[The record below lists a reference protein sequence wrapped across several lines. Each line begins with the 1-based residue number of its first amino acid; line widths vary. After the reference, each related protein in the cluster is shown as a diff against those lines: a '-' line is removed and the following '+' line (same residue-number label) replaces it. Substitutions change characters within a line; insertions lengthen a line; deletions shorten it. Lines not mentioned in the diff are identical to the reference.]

1 MKLLKKLGILAVV
14 VTMVLS
20 FAACGDSEKTENSA
34 EEPSAT
40 ETAPE
45 EKSTEAKEEAPAE
58 TKEEKKA
65 ETEPSAEKT
74 AAEKYVE
81 EKGEALETR
90 VKKNSPDTECEV
102 KAEGN
107 NVVVIV
113 KTAQCDGLTDI
124 EKNQYQ
130 QLYEEVVKD
139 TFRAELI
146 PDESEFKGIA
156 AVVYRL
162 CDSKGGKVVELNF
175 EIK

>member
-1 MKLLKKLGILAVV
+1 MKLLKKLGILVVV

-81 EKGEALETR
+81 EKGEALET
-90 VKKNSPDTECEV
+90 KLKAGSSDTDCEV

-107 NVVVIV
+107 NVVIV
-113 KTAQCDGLTDI
+113 VKATQFDSVTET
-124 EKNQYQ
+124 EKFQYQ
-130 QLYEEVVKD
+130 QIYDAMKD

-146 PDESEFKGIA
+146 PDESEFEGIA